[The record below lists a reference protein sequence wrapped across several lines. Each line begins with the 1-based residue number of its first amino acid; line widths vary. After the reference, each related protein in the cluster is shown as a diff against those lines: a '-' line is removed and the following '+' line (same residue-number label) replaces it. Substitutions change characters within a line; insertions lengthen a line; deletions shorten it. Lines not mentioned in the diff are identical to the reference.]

1 MEIPRNRRQTN
12 GGKIIKLLFLILNW
26 HRGFPQFISPRVLR
40 IPGDLFFC
48 PDLFF
53 CRWLF
58 KSSSDSRLWEAV
70 RARLAPTPTHVRGLA
85 TLIRIWF
92 IIFSV
97 SHPPWQIKCHHQLYF
112 WHFLAPQMTGSH
124 IYMKTSRINEL
135 LLTPVWHGVNY
146 DWDYELW
153 LVLWDICHFSTFT
166 FWLRSRPLVSRAPM
180 VMRGG
185 WPPGQVRWGADN
197 TRPCSDE
204 IGGMIKICAGGEC
217 VQVVGWLFSGFA
229 AKLWNLGNKK
239 K

>member
-1 MEIPRNRRQTN
+1 MNFNWIIIRNEGKYFILEIPRNRRQTN

-48 PDLFF
+48 
-53 CRWLF
+53 RWLF
-58 KSSSDSRLWEAV
+58 KSSSDSRLWEAK
-70 RARLAPTPTHVRGLA
+70 RALALTPTHVRKLA

-146 DWDYELW
+146 DWDCELW

-166 FWLRSRPLVSRAPM
+166 FWLRSRPLVSGA
-180 VMRGG
+180 
-185 WPPGQVRWGADN
+185 RWWWEGV
-197 TRPCSDE
+197 TT
-204 IGGMIKICAGGEC
+204 G
-217 VQVVGWLFSGFA
+217 SG
-229 AKLWNLGNKK
+229 KMGSW
-239 K
+239 